1 LAATGLNERL
11 EVVELYDQL
20 QEERLDSLQDD
31 LVTCISGA
39 EGHGGK
45 TRDLCVSDPDP
56 DPDRDLL
63 GSAFIWLPLI
73 RIRIGFNADPD
84 PAFYLS
90 VDPNTECGSDPR
102 AWKLSKIYK

>member
-1 LAATGLNERL
+1 MMTGLNERL

-45 TRDLCVSDPDP
+45 TRDLCVSDPD
-56 DPDRDLL
+56 LL
-63 GSAFIWLPLI
+63 GTAFIWLPWI
-73 RIRIGFNADPD
+73 RIRIGNADPD
-84 PAFYLS
+84 PGA
-90 VDPNTECGSDPR
+90 
-102 AWKLSKIYK
+102 

>member
-1 LAATGLNERL
+1 MYPSVLALMTGLNERL

-45 TRDLCVSDPDP
+45 TRDLC
-56 DPDRDLL
+56 
-63 GSAFIWLPLI
+63 
-73 RIRIGFNADPD
+73 
-84 PAFYLS
+84 
-90 VDPNTECGSDPR
+90 C
-102 AWKLSKIYK
+102 

>member
-1 LAATGLNERL
+1 MPTFAATGLNERL

-45 TRDLCVSDPDP
+45 TRDLC
-56 DPDRDLL
+56 
-63 GSAFIWLPLI
+63 
-73 RIRIGFNADPD
+73 
-84 PAFYLS
+84 
-90 VDPNTECGSDPR
+90 C
-102 AWKLSKIYK
+102 